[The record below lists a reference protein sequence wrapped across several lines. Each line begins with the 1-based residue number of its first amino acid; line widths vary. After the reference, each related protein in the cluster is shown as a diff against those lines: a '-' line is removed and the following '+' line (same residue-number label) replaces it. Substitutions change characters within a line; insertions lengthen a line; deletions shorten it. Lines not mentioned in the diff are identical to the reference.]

1 VARTDHRKAA
11 TARAAAQAG
20 DTETLRA
27 ALTEER
33 RGYVVRS
40 LPERI
45 KQVDAVLR
53 TLPSAPAQPK
63 AAKPAAAKAE
73 GAPRGS
79 AKSQVPAPGPDGAGA
94 PDATGAPD
102 DSATGGD
109 KPGQA

>member
-33 RGYVVRS
+33 RGYVVRA

-79 AKSQVPAPGPDGAGA
+79 AKSQVPAPGADDAG
-94 PDATGAPD
+94 TPD
-102 DSATGGD
+102 DAAADDTD
-109 KPGQA
+109 KTDQA